1 MNLVLLFAYSV
12 ALAFVVADIWLRA
25 IAPLGLMPVS
35 PIACY
40 AAFAIFGLYRMSSM
54 TMVELAAYSEAYE
67 ALSSTKRWAISIA
80 RFIGLAVSYGLFRI
94 LEWRL
99 R

>member
-1 MNLVLLFAYSV
+1 MRLVLLFAYSV

-25 IAPLGLMPVS
+25 IAPLGLMPVP

-40 AAFAIFGLYRMSSM
+40 AAFAIFGLYRISSM
-54 TMVELAAYSEAYE
+54 NMVELAAYSEADE
-67 ALSSTKRWAISIA
+67 ALSGTKRWALSIA
-80 RFIGLAVSYGLFRI
+80 RFIALAVSYGLFR
-94 LEWRL
+94 LLAWGL